1 MSATID
7 VRKFTDYFAP
17 TLNGDQAVS
26 IVVLKPL
33 AIQRRI
39 EYLPEPCADYGVA
52 VVDRCLQ
59 RLAEPPLPG
68 NILVFAP
75 DQEACEYVMG
85 ALIKALRRANISSEV
100 CILYETLSPQQIE
113 SALQPTTHTKI
124 IVSTDIAETG
134 LTISGLGCVID
145 IGLSMQASY
154 DPRFS
159 EERLLVT
166 AIDKATAEQRAGR
179 VGRYKPGIVYRL
191 YTKATYDSKDDHPI
205 PLILREPFK
214 GTLLRCLSTDPDA
227 QTRFKLPELLGTR
240 PVKPLNRLLT
250 EPTDLPHPG
259 TRLRAVDALKLLGAL
274 GLGLRL
280 TDYGLLMSRLPVQ
293 PHVSH

>member
-17 TLNGDQAVS
+17 TLDRDQAVS
-26 IVVLKPL
+26 IVELKPL
-33 AIQRRI
+33 ATQRRI

-59 RLAEPPLPG
+59 LLAEPPLPG

-75 DQEACEYVMG
+75 DQEACEHVTG
-85 ALIKALRRANISSEV
+85 ALIKALREANISSEV

-113 SALQPTTHTKI
+113 YALQPTTHTKI
-124 IVSTDIAETG
+124 IVLTDNAETG

-145 IGLSMQASY
+145 IGLFMQASY

-166 AIDKATAEQRAGR
+166 SIDKATAEQRAGR
-179 VGRYKPGIVYRL
+179 VGRYMPGIVYRL
-191 YTKATYDSKDDHPI
+191 YTKAAYDSKDDYPI
-205 PLILREPFK
+205 PLILREPFE
-214 GTLLRCLSTDPDA
+214 GTLLSCLSIDPDA
-227 QTRFKLPELLGTR
+227 QTRFKLPELLGMLISSN
-240 PVKPLNRLLT
+240 PWI
-250 EPTDLPHPG
+250 
-259 TRLRAVDALKLLGAL
+259 AC
-274 GLGLRL
+274 
-280 TDYGLLMSRLPVQ
+280 
-293 PHVSH
+293 